1 MKAIPLFPPY
11 RQASPPRFKRW
22 LGVGVG
28 LVLLVSNIVALIRPE
43 VGDTSSLYA
52 LIPGLAALWLL
63 CLLFRWLFYRFARH
77 NAWIYQQQVEWVQ
90 QQWWRKHRQQIAL
103 VDYVL
108 VGPLGSTPDVWNKV
122 VNQSHCHAE
131 PIEEASGQSVRLL
144 RSFAADIEQ
153 REIQLAGMAVEQWH
167 KQGKAQSPSRCTPLC
182 CYWLGSA
189 AAWQGFAA
197 QMAERFPDV
206 ELPEQPQ
213 PWLGID
219 TLDEMV
225 DLLNTTK
232 DQHATILCAGCQ
244 CVDSEA
250 ESALPAGEAAFI
262 WLLKKQGNVCFT
274 RGEFFCSQS
283 DEKVVDVAARILVQ
297 ADISQPPETC
307 FLFSQPD
314 TSSLEQLG
322 WNITQHQQD
331 LNWGNIGGMEAVVVQ
346 TLAAISAEN
355 TGQPCGWLACDPQHT
370 LAFGIVKSYG
380 TARE

>member
-1 MKAIPLFPPY
+1 MKDYPLFPPY
-11 RQASPPRFKRW
+11 CQASPPRFKRW

-28 LVLLVSNIVALIRPE
+28 LVLLTSNIVALIRPE
-43 VGDTSSLYA
+43 VGDISALYA

-63 CLLFRWLFYRFARH
+63 CLLFRVLFYRFARH
-77 NAWIYQQQVEWVQ
+77 NAWTYQQQVERVQ

-108 VGPLGSTPDVWNKV
+108 VGPLGSTPDVWLKV
-122 VNQSHCHAE
+122 INQLQCRPK
-131 PIEEASGQSVRLL
+131 PIREKSGTAVRLS
-144 RSFAADIEQ
+144 RSFVSDIEQ
-153 REIQLAGMAVEQWH
+153 REIQLAKMVVNKW
-167 KQGKAQSPSRCTPLC
+167 QGQRQEPLKCTPLR

-206 ELPEQPQ
+206 ALPEQPQ
-213 PWLGID
+213 SWIGVD

-232 DQHATILCAGCQ
+232 DKQATILCAGCQ

-283 DEKVVDVAARILVQ
+283 DEEVADVAARTLVQ

-307 FLFSQPD
+307 FLFSQPE
-314 TSSLEQLG
+314 TSSLEKFG

-331 LNWGNIGGMEAVVVQ
+331 LNWGNIGGMDAIVVQ

-355 TGQPCGWLACDPQHT
+355 TGRPCGWLACDPQHT

-380 TARE
+380 TATE

>member
-1 MKAIPLFPPY
+1 MKAIPLFPLY

-22 LGVGVG
+22 LGAGAG

-43 VGDTSSLYA
+43 VGDISALYA

-90 QQWWRKHRQQIAL
+90 QQWWRKHRQQISL

-108 VGPLGSTPDVWNKV
+108 VGPLGSTPDVWLKV
-122 VNQSHCHAE
+122 INQLHSRPK
-131 PIEEASGQSVRLL
+131 PIREKSGQAVRL
-144 RSFAADIEQ
+144 SCSPVSDIEQ
-153 REIQLAGMAVEQWH
+153 QEIQLAKMAVNKW
-167 KQGKAQSPSRCTPLC
+167 QGQRQEPLKC
-182 CYWLGSA
+182 IPLHCYWMGSA
-189 AAWQGFAA
+189 AAWQGFVA

-283 DEKVVDVAARILVQ
+283 DEKVVDVAARTLVQ

-355 TGQPCGWLACDPQHT
+355 TGQPCGWLARDPQHT

>member
-1 MKAIPLFPPY
+1 MKAIPLFPLY

-22 LGVGVG
+22 LGAGAG

-43 VGDTSSLYA
+43 VGDISALYA

-90 QQWWRKHRQQIAL
+90 QQWWRKHRQQISL

-108 VGPLGSTPDVWNKV
+108 VGPLGSTPDVWLKV
-122 VNQSHCHAE
+122 INQLHSRPK
-131 PIEEASGQSVRLL
+131 PIREKSGQAVRL
-144 RSFAADIEQ
+144 SCSPVSDIEQ
-153 REIQLAGMAVEQWH
+153 QEIQLAKMAVNKW
-167 KQGKAQSPSRCTPLC
+167 QGQRQEPLKC
-182 CYWLGSA
+182 IPLHCYWMGSA
-189 AAWQGFAA
+189 AAWQGFVA

-262 WLLKKQGNVCFT
+262 WLLKKQGNVCLT

-283 DEKVVDVAARILVQ
+283 DEEVVDVAARTLVQ

-355 TGQPCGWLACDPQHT
+355 TGQPCGWLARDPQHT

>member
-22 LGVGVG
+22 LGAGAG

-43 VGDTSSLYA
+43 VGDISALYA

-90 QQWWRKHRQQIAL
+90 QQWWRKHRQQISL

-108 VGPLGSTPDVWNKV
+108 VGPLGSTPDVWLKV
-122 VNQSHCHAE
+122 INQLHSRPK
-131 PIEEASGQSVRLL
+131 PIREKSGQAVRL
-144 RSFAADIEQ
+144 SCSPVSDIEQ
-153 REIQLAGMAVEQWH
+153 QEIQLAKMAVNKW
-167 KQGKAQSPSRCTPLC
+167 QGQRQEPLKC
-182 CYWLGSA
+182 IPLHCYWMGSA

-283 DEKVVDVAARILVQ
+283 DEEVVDVAARTLVQ

-355 TGQPCGWLACDPQHT
+355 TGQPCGWLARDPQHT

>member
-1 MKAIPLFPPY
+1 MKAIPLFPLY

-22 LGVGVG
+22 LGAGAG

-43 VGDTSSLYA
+43 VGDISALYA

-90 QQWWRKHRQQIAL
+90 QQWWRKHRQQISL

-108 VGPLGSTPDVWNKV
+108 VGPLGSTPDVWLKV
-122 VNQSHCHAE
+122 INQLHSRPK
-131 PIEEASGQSVRLL
+131 PIREKSGQAVRL
-144 RSFAADIEQ
+144 SCSPVSDIEQ
-153 REIQLAGMAVEQWH
+153 QEIQLAKMAVNKW
-167 KQGKAQSPSRCTPLC
+167 QGQRQDPLKC
-182 CYWLGSA
+182 IPLHCYWLGSA

-283 DEKVVDVAARILVQ
+283 DEKVVDVAARTLVQ

-355 TGQPCGWLACDPQHT
+355 TGQPCGWLARDPQHT